1 MCQTLK
7 PLDDRIIISDDP
19 RENESFIEVIDKR
32 PSTTATVLAVGP
44 GRVLKNGRRAPM
56 GVSVGD
62 KIFISC
68 YAGFRYELETGTVR
82 IIHEADVQAVL

>member
-7 PLDDRIIISDDP
+7 PLEDRIIISDDA
-19 RENESFIEVIDKR
+19 RENDSIIEVTDKR
-32 PSTTATVLAVGP
+32 PSNIATVLAVGP
-44 GRVLKNGRRAPM
+44 GRVLKNGRRAPV

-68 YAGFRYELETGTVR
+68 YAGYRYELDSGTVR